1 MNTLSNN
8 QPNAAQSGDRTRL
21 IRLVQV
27 GRRTLGLDE
36 ETYRALLEQQSGK
49 RSAAELTIPE
59 LDKVLLAMKGAGFK
73 PKVKRPVKGAVKA
86 GESKRLSPARGAH
99 AKTAEINVIRAVWI
113 TMHRHGL
120 LHDGS
125 ETALNHYVERQTM
138 RLNNG
143 IGVAEVAW
151 LTDGLAYQV
160 LESLK
165 NWHKRELVARLVA
178 AEKTVPTNEKSG
190 RVAGYQAVVAAFE
203 EMNDGR

>member
-1 MNTLSNN
+1 MNTLANN

-73 PKVKRPVKGAVKA
+73 PTVKRPVKA
-86 GESKRLSPARGAH
+86 GKRLSPARGAH

-120 LHDGS
+120 LRDGS
-125 ETALNHYVERQTM
+125 ETALNHYVERQTV

-203 EMNDGR
+203 EMNNGR